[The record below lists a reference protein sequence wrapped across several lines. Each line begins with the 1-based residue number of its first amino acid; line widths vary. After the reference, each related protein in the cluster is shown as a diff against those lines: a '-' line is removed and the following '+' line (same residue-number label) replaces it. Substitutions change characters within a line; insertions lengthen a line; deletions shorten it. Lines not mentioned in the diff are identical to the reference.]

1 MKRFSKLVFTAALVM
16 FSGLAIAGAAADAV
30 EIEGLYVRA
39 VPPGQPNSAV
49 FLTLRNTASRDH
61 ALVGGETVAAEV
73 VELHSHVAEG
83 GMVRMRRVDRI
94 ELPAGQ
100 EVTLKPGGFHL
111 MLIGLKQS
119 LTPGEEVAFELEFAD
134 GSRKVLRAPVQKI
147 KTM

>member
-16 FSGLAIAGAAADAV
+16 CSGLAIAGAAADAV

-39 VPPGQPNSAV
+39 VTPGQPNSAA